1 MHNSLAIKNLSIA
14 LDALGHVHGTEDHF
28 ERIKDLLMDEIRV
41 AEEKPDREPV
51 PLVRSTTA
59 DDDIPF

>member
-14 LDALGHVHGTEDHF
+14 LDALGHVRGAEDHF

-41 AEEKPDREPV
+41 AEEINRKTYLEKK
-51 PLVRSTTA
+51 TEHQT